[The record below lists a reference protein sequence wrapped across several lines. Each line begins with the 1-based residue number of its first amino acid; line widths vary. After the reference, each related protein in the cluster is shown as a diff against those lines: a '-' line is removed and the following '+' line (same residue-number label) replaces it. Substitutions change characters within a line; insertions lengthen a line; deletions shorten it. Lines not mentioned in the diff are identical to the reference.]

1 MTVRTEQ
8 TEQAEKNQVTV
19 PVKSSTHFKSGK
31 TNALVAT
38 DVAADAVELQPA
50 VVVVVVQTLEV
61 ELDREPLA
69 ANAADVLKTLPS
81 DRAHICY
88 FRFRH

>member
-31 TNALVAT
+31 TNQLYSTAFI
-38 DVAADAVELQPA
+38 
-50 VVVVVVQTLEV
+50 
-61 ELDREPLA
+61 
-69 ANAADVLKTLPS
+69 KTTIFLYS
-81 DRAHICY
+81 SVTKKVNEQL
-88 FRFRH
+88 